1 MEPRIAVDPEVHFG
15 KPCVAGTRITV
26 ESVIESIEAGL
37 SFEQIRRDYH
47 PDLTDDD
54 LKACLRFARNVMG
67 AEEIHLKQA
76 I

>member
-1 MEPRIAVDPEVHFG
+1 MEPRIAVDPAVHFG

-54 LKACLRFARNVMG
+54 LKACLRFVRNVMG

>member
-1 MEPRIAVDPEVHFG
+1 MPIRKTELPP
-15 KPCVAGTRITV
+15 
-26 ESVIESIEAGL
+26 
-37 SFEQIRRDYH
+37 FEQIRRDYH

-54 LKACLRFARNVMG
+54 LKACLRFVRNVMG